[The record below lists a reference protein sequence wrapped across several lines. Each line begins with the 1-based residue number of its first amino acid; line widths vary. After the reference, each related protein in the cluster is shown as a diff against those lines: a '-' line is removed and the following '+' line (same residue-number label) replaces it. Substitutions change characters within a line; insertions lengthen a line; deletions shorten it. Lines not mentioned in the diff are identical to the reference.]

1 MDAMDVRRS
10 ADTDLGSTAGD
21 TISSMDRTP
30 QNLEGQF
37 LRQSSQSTRFDQSS
51 VRETGSTDSFA
62 SGTGL
67 RAPSNASIN
76 SRGETRQRSKKKPT
90 SNVVHTP
97 VTLNYHGIN
106 IYQAAN
112 QGSLPL
118 CVLLWGMAS
127 SKRINLMTPDFQG
140 NNPIHYAALADNP
153 EVSFR

>member
-1 MDAMDVRRS
+1 MEIFDGRRS
-10 ADTDLGSTAGD
+10 CDTDVGSTAGD
-21 TISSMDRTP
+21 TISSAERVP

-37 LRQSSQSTRFDQSS
+37 LRQSSQSQPFDQNS
-51 VRETGSTDSFA
+51 VRETGSVDSFT

-76 SRGETRQRSKKKPT
+76 SRGESKQRTKKKAV
-90 SNVVHTP
+90 SNMVYTP

-106 IYQAAN
+106 IYQAAS
-112 QGSLPL
+112 QGSLPI

-153 EVSFR
+153 EVGCL